1 MTTDTT
7 FVLVHAAWA
16 DSSSWAPLSDQ
27 RQQRGHNAHR
37 STTTTDLVRR
47 RQAVT
52 LTPTRSSER
61 QILIR

>member
-27 RQQRGHNAHR
+27 RQQRGHNAIAAPLPLTSFDDDRRSRLRRRGHR
-37 STTTTDLVRR
+37 SGKY
-47 RQAVT
+47 
-52 LTPTRSSER
+52 
-61 QILIR
+61 